1 MDYSQNQLHSLGV
14 PLIGNDENVYI
25 VRISYTAKK
34 PLNDYLIMK
43 NKLLSGNISEWDS
56 DKENK
61 IQSNDWLGFIIGETH
76 NANVELFQVHEIL
89 DPSHRPE
96 HWATE
101 KYTNQIT
108 TENVKKRNVIT
119 FLPQTPIEY
128 SWQEWKQKVNYSSI
142 YMPRGTISA
151 KHPF

>member
-25 VRISYTAKK
+25 VRISYTAKQA
-34 PLNDYLIMK
+34 LNDYLIMK

-76 NANVELFQVHEIL
+76 NANVELFQVNEIL
-89 DPSHRPE
+89 PPSYRPE
-96 HWATE
+96 HWAT
-101 KYTNQIT
+101 KQYTNQPT
-108 TENVKKRNVIT
+108 NVDVKERNVIT
-119 FLPQTPIEY
+119 FLPQRPIEY